1 MSTLS
6 EFEDEMESSLLAELG
21 DPITYTPNGGAPLS
35 LHAWVNYD
43 TGVVATPNSRAL
55 VTQIEV
61 EVAAADVAT
70 PTKQD
75 TITLPRLPGKT
86 FRPARIERGKLGNT
100 WALGLTET
108 A

>member
-6 EFEDEMESSLLAELG
+6 DFEDELESSALAQLG
-21 DPITYTPNGGAPLS
+21 DPITYTPNGGEALS

-43 TGVVATPNSRAL
+43 TGVVATPNSRAI

-70 PTKQD
+70 PTKED
-75 TITLPRLPGKT
+75 RLTLPRLPGKT
-86 FRPARIERGKLGNT
+86 YRPARIERGRMGNT
-100 WALGLTET
+100 WVLGLTET